1 MCIIT
6 WPFSTDTMTLNIN
19 NLARR
24 LHRLIQASGTTGG
37 VATVTSFCLNDSS
50 TKYAFV
56 SYLIFPFFFAGG
68 SPHTMTGDTDFIIG
82 DRVYVGNKPGIIA
95 YLGDVKFAN
104 GDFAGVVLGMCYDVI
119 VDSVKWSQY
128 SDSAMD
134 GFVAVPYIMRY
145 ILIT

>member
-1 MCIIT
+1 MIAVRKLLLLIIFT
-6 WPFSTDTMTLNIN
+6 
-19 NLARR
+19 
-24 LHRLIQASGTTGG
+24 
-37 VATVTSFCLNDSS
+37 
-50 TKYAFV
+50 
-56 SYLIFPFFFAGG
+56 FPFFFAGG
-68 SPHTMTGDTDFIIG
+68 SPHTMMGNTDFIIG

-134 GFVAVPYIMRY
+134 GFVAVLSYFMRY
-145 ILIT
+145 ILIK

>member
-1 MCIIT
+1 MIVVRNLLLLINYFY
-6 WPFSTDTMTLNIN
+6 FSFL
-19 NLARR
+19 
-24 LHRLIQASGTTGG
+24 
-37 VATVTSFCLNDSS
+37 
-50 TKYAFV
+50 
-56 SYLIFPFFFAGG
+56 FAGG
-68 SPHTMTGDTDFIIG
+68 SPHTMMGDTDFIIG